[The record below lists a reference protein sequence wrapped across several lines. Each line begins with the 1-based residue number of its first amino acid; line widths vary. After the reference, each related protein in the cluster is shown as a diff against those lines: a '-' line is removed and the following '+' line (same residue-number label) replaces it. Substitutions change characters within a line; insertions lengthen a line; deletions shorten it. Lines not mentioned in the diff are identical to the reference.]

1 MRGTMDVS
9 YGHDT
14 KNNFMVIKLPFEE
27 ISYKLKM
34 IEKNEISGLLKIKY
48 TIINGE
54 IVLKYNISSKN
65 TIKNLY
71 SKEKINNKQLRDLLQ
86 GIIAVWDLV
95 PNYLLD
101 ADNIVLTNE
110 MIYIDLNND
119 KVYLCYNPGYKKDFY
134 LAFHDL
140 IQGILLVVDYNDL
153 TAVELIYKVNEWCNS
168 GNSDIDQLKEIVEG
182 VYMPVKIKD
191 KIKNDI
197 QNENYDARQ
206 NCFEYNNSIPGK
218 INPFVRIFEIIK
230 QKFFSFKGDI
240 LNGMDPH
247 DVCSVNKEYSE
258 DTENIT
264 NETISFG
271 DNSDNETILV
281 SDALRNHK
289 RTLISICGTDN
300 ISVENYPFLIGKLEK
315 HANGV
320 IRHNSISRVQAK
332 IHLTDNKYYL
342 EDLNSK
348 NGTYVNDERI
358 EPYEI
363 IEIKIGDKIGFAEID
378 FFFR

>member
-14 KNNFMVIKLPFEE
+14 KNNVMVIKLPFEK

-34 IEKNEISGLLKIKY
+34 IEKNKISGLLKIKY

-71 SKEKINNKQLRDLLQ
+71 SKEKINNKQLRALLQ
-86 GIIAVWDLV
+86 GIITVWDLV

-191 KIKNDI
+191 RIKNDI

-240 LNGMDPH
+240 LNGMEPY

-315 HANGV
+315 HADGV

-332 IHLTDNKYYL
+332 IHLTDNKYFL